1 MRQFLIQ
8 LFMFGLVAAMGYA
21 GILSLGLVSPEW
33 ERTLITRT
41 SDFGGLNR
49 RAEEWESRI
58 AGGAETDIVL
68 LGSSTC
74 YSGIDPAAFE
84 AYGLEG
90 FNLCSSGQDIGLSSL
105 LLDPVLQRGRPSHVV
120 LDMYTSTW
128 SGDWPHSPE
137 SARNW
142 VVDGAIGTGPLRGA
156 LLPILKWTADPFTA
170 LLALYCQVRPRFI
183 RTGERAVP
191 DAAGEYVGKG
201 FFKRTHAP
209 LEGPPKQREC
219 MEPDPNQ
226 LRAVREMADR
236 CAAAGVQFLLVHPPV
251 LGCEAVQL
259 PAEFEGIPAVDGNA
273 WPGKS
278 DFRHYY
284 DDHHLVETG
293 AASYSEWLA
302 AQIAAL
308 IS

>member
-1 MRQFLIQ
+1 MKQFLIQ
-8 LFMFGLVAAMGYA
+8 LVKFALVAALGYA
-21 GILSLGLVSPEW
+21 AILSVGVVSPVW

-41 SDFGGLNR
+41 SDWGGLNR
-49 RAEEWESRI
+49 RAQEWESRI
-58 AGGAETDIVL
+58 ATDAETDVVL

-90 FNLCSSGQDIGLSSL
+90 FNLCSSSQDIGFSRL
-105 LLDPVLQRGRPSHVV
+105 LLDPVIEQGRPRCVV
-120 LDMYTSTW
+120 LDGYTLTW

-142 VVDGAIGTGPLRGA
+142 VVDGAIGTGPLREA

-170 LLALYCQVRPRFI
+170 LLAMYFQVRPWFI
-183 RTGERAVP
+183 RAGERAVP

-201 FFKRTHAP
+201 FFKRTRAP
-209 LEGPPKQREC
+209 LEGPPEQREC

-259 PAEFEGIPAVDGNA
+259 PAELEGIPTVDGNA
-273 WPGKS
+273 WPGKA

-284 DDHHLVETG
+284 DDHHLVEAG
-293 AASYSEWLA
+293 AASYSAWLA
-302 AQIAAL
+302 AQIAPL
-308 IS
+308 MP